1 MILYVTEYLNSSQE
15 LMVCLMTIP
24 PTKVFGF
31 MTKDTYLVK
40 VNNIKLDVY
49 NKNGYKAAYLTFNSF
64 TRKLK

>member
-1 MILYVTEYLNSSQE
+1 MILYAVEYLNSSKE
-15 LMVCLMTIP
+15 PMVCLMTIP

-49 NKNGYKAAYLTFNSF
+49 NKNGYKATYLTLDSF